1 MTAPAHAALALTPEL
16 LAEAKRYWDQFAEAI
31 PRPPRGTVLEEV
43 LRHNLI
49 RVCACSPFVAHYFAK
64 DPRRLTQL
72 LESGDLDRGFG
83 EQEYPERIKRAVAGA
98 PDQAALMR
106 ALRQARYREFVR
118 ITWRDITAA
127 ADLDETMGA
136 LSGFADAVL
145 DGALGWLYRRQMETF
160 GVPRDSDGTAQSLVV
175 IAMGKLGAHELNFS
189 SDIDLI
195 LAYPRAGES
204 HGGARSISNQEF
216 FSRLGQAL
224 IKVLSEVTEDGFVFR
239 VDMRLRPF
247 GDSGPLVLNFD
258 AMEAYYVTH
267 ARDWERYAMIKARIA
282 AGDKPAGEGLL
293 ERLNPF
299 VYRRYLDF
307 GAIEALRDMKRSIDS
322 EVTRK
327 GLADNIKLGRGG
339 IREIEFIGQ
348 TFQLIRGGRR
358 PALRDRRILAV
369 LESLGNLNYLP
380 APAVA
385 ELTEAYRFLRK
396 TENRLQQVED
406 QQTHILPRGEMARQR
421 VALGMGFSDWPS
433 FHAALARRRER
444 VQSHFDALLVGPH
457 DSPANGP
464 PLILA
469 PRPWQGMADTAS
481 LLRWLEAA
489 GFSDPPSILAS
500 IERLSK
506 SGGLRRL
513 SNTEQG
519 RLDRV
524 LPKLLEAI
532 ARVPEQ
538 PTVTERL
545 LNIVEAIAQRS
556 VYLVL
561 LDEHPGALEQ
571 LVRLCAASP
580 WIANRIAR
588 QPLLLDELIDPRTL
602 YAPLR
607 VSDLKRDLAEQ
618 LAHFAHGDLEQ
629 TMEVLRHFKHAQV
642 LRVAAADV
650 AGVLPVHK
658 VSDHLT
664 GIAETVLQSAL
675 ENAREALAQRYGEP
689 MCGDG
694 AARRVA
700 GFAIIAYGKLGG
712 IELGYGSDLD
722 LVFLHDSRGEEQRT
736 GGAVSLHNHE
746 FFTRLGQRIIHMITT
761 ATAAGKAYEID
772 IRLRPSGSAGLLVSS
787 LDAYREYEQAHA
799 WTWEHQAL
807 IRARAIAGD
816 PNTVCE
822 FVHLRRA
829 ILGRPRD
836 EDRLRHD
843 VREMRERMRRE
854 LSRDAP
860 GVFDIKHGQGGVTDI
875 EFMVQYAVLRWSA
888 QHAELLEFT
897 DNRHLLELLSR
908 LRLLADDDCRALRE
922 AYFAYRAKLHA
933 LALQERPALADNAE
947 FSAPR
952 ARVSEVWGRLVG
964 A

>member
-1 MTAPAHAALALTPEL
+1 MIAPTHAAPALTPDL
-16 LAEAKRYWDQFAEAI
+16 LAEAERYWDQFAEAF
-31 PRPPRGTVLEEV
+31 PRPPSGSVLEEAH
-43 LRHNLI
+43 RHNLI
-49 RVCACSPFVAHYFAK
+49 RVCACSPFAAQYFAR
-64 DPRRLTQL
+64 DPRCLTQL

-83 EQEYPERIKRAVAGA
+83 EQEYPERIKRALAGA

-118 ITWRDITAA
+118 IAWRDITAA
-127 ADLDETMGA
+127 ADLDETMA
-136 LSGFADAVL
+136 DLSLFADAAL
-145 DGALGWLYRRQMETF
+145 EGALDWLYRKQVETF
-160 GVPRDSDGTAQSLVV
+160 GVPRDRDGTAQSLVV

-189 SDIDLI
+189 SDVDLI
-195 LAYPRAGES
+195 FAYSRAGES

-216 FSRLGQAL
+216 FNRLGQAL
-224 IKVLSEVTEDGFVFR
+224 IKVLSEVTENGFVFR
-239 VDMRLRPF
+239 TDMRLRPF
-247 GDSGPLVLNFD
+247 GDSGPLVLSFD

-282 AGDKPAGEGLL
+282 AGDKATGAGLL
-293 ERLNPF
+293 ERLKPF

-307 GAIEALRDMKRSIDS
+307 GAIEALRDMKRLIDS
-322 EVTRK
+322 EVERK
-327 GLADNIKLGRGG
+327 GLVDNIKLGRGG

-358 PALRDRRILAV
+358 PVLRDRRILAV
-369 LESLGNLNYLP
+369 LESLGDLNYLP
-380 APAVA
+380 ASAVA
-385 ELTEAYRFLRK
+385 ELTEAYRFLRA
-396 TENRLQQVED
+396 TENRLQQVDD
-406 QQTHILPRGEMARQR
+406 QQTHLLPGAALTRER
-421 VALGMGFSDWPS
+421 VALGMGFSDWRS
-433 FHAALARRRER
+433 FHAALARHRQR
-444 VQSHFDALLVGPH
+444 VQTHFDALLVGSH
-457 DSPANGP
+457 DSAANGP
-464 PLILA
+464 PLMLA
-469 PRPWQGMADTAS
+469 PWQGMADSAA
-481 LLRWLEAA
+481 LLRWLDGA
-489 GFSDPPSILAS
+489 GFSDPSSILAS
-500 IERLSK
+500 IEKLSK

-513 SNTEQG
+513 SNTDQE

-532 ARVPEQ
+532 ARVAEQ
-538 PTVTERL
+538 PTVTVRL
-545 LNIVEAIAQRS
+545 LTIVEAIAQRS

-602 YAPLR
+602 YAPPQ
-607 VSDLKRDLAEQ
+607 VTELKRDLAEQ
-618 LAHFAHGDLEQ
+618 LAQFARGDLEQ
-629 TMEVLRHFKHAQV
+629 SMEVLRHFKHAQV

-650 AGVLPVHK
+650 AGALPVRK

-664 GIAETVLQSAL
+664 GIAETVLQAAL
-675 ENAREALAQRYGEP
+675 EIAQDAVAQRYGEP

-694 AARRVA
+694 AARPMA

-722 LVFLHDSRGEEQRT
+722 LVFLHDSCGDEQQT
-736 GGAVSLHNHE
+736 GGAVHHQE
-746 FFTRLGQRIIHMITT
+746 FFTRVGQRIIHMVTT
-761 ATAAGKAYEID
+761 ATAAGKAYEVD
-772 IRLRPSGSAGLLVSS
+772 TRLRPSGSAGLLVSS
-787 LDAYREYEQAHA
+787 LDAYREYEEAHA

-816 PNTVCE
+816 PNTVRE
-822 FVHLRRA
+822 FVRLRRA

-836 EDRLRHD
+836 DERLRHD

-888 QHAELLEFT
+888 QHAELVDFT
-897 DNRHLLELLSR
+897 DNRHLLRLLSR
-908 LRLLADDDCRALRE
+908 LRLLSDDDCRALRE
-922 AYFAYRAKLHA
+922 AYLAYRAKLHA
-933 LALQERPALADNAE
+933 LALQERPALADNTE
-947 FSAPR
+947 FSAQR
-952 ARVSEVWGRLVG
+952 ARVGEVWRRVVG

>member
-1 MTAPAHAALALTPEL
+1 MTAPAHAAPALTPEL
-16 LAEAKRYWDQFAEAI
+16 ASEAKCYWDQFAEAI
-31 PRPPRGTVLEEV
+31 PRPPPGTVLEEAH
-43 LRHNLI
+43 RHNLI

-127 ADLDETMGA
+127 ADLDETMGD
-136 LSGFADAVL
+136 LSRFADAAL
-145 DGALGWLYRRQMETF
+145 DGALGWLYRRQVETF
-160 GVPRDSDGTAQSLVV
+160 GVPRDTDGTAQSLVV

-189 SDIDLI
+189 SDVDLI
-195 LAYPRAGES
+195 FAYPRAGES
-204 HGGARSISNQEF
+204 HGGARSISNQEI

-239 VDMRLRPF
+239 ADMRLRPF

-267 ARDWERYAMIKARIA
+267 GRDWERYAMIKARIA
-282 AGDKPAGEGLL
+282 AGDKPAGESLL
-293 ERLNPF
+293 ERLKPF

-322 EVTRK
+322 EVKRK

-348 TFQLIRGGRR
+348 TFQLIRGGHR

-380 APAVA
+380 MSAVA
-385 ELTEAYRFLRK
+385 ELTEAYRFLRT
-396 TENRLQQVED
+396 TEHRLQQVED
-406 QQTHILPRGEMARQR
+406 QQTQVLPRAEIARQR
-421 VALGMGFSDWPS
+421 AALGMGFSDWRS
-433 FHAALARRRER
+433 FHVALARHRKR
-444 VQSHFDALLVGPH
+444 VQTHFNALLVGPH
-457 DSPANGP
+457 DPAANGP
-464 PLILA
+464 PLMLA
-469 PRPWQGMADTAS
+469 PWQRMADSAS
-481 LLRWLEAA
+481 LLSWLEGA

-500 IERLSK
+500 IEKLSK
-506 SGGLRRL
+506 SGGVRRL
-513 SNTEQG
+513 SSTDQG

-532 ARVPEQ
+532 ARVAEQ

-545 LNIVEAIAQRS
+545 LTIVEAIAQRS

-580 WIANRIAR
+580 WIANSIAR

-602 YAPLR
+602 YAPPQ
-607 VSDLKRDLAEQ
+607 VTDLKRDLAGQ
-618 LAHFAHGDLEQ
+618 LAHFARGDLEQ

-650 AGVLPVHK
+650 AGVLPVRK

-664 GIAETVLQSAL
+664 GIAETVLQAAL
-675 ENAREALAQRYGEP
+675 EIARDAVAQRYGEP

-694 AARRVA
+694 AVRRMA

-722 LVFLHDSRGEEQRT
+722 LVFLHDSCGDEQQT
-736 GGAVSLHNHE
+736 GGAVHQQE
-746 FFTRLGQRIIHMITT
+746 FFTRLGQRIIHMVTT
-761 ATAAGKAYEID
+761 ATAAGKAYEVD
-772 IRLRPSGSAGLLVSS
+772 TRLRPSGSAGLLVSS

-816 PNTVCE
+816 PNTVRE

-829 ILGRPRD
+829 ILSRPRD
-836 EDRLRHD
+836 DERLRHD

-860 GVFDIKHGQGGVTDI
+860 EVFDIKHGQGGVTDI

-888 QHAELLEFT
+888 QHPELVDFT
-897 DNRHLLELLSR
+897 DSRHLLELLSR
-908 LRLLADDDCRALRE
+908 LRLLSDEDCRALQE

-933 LALQERPALADNAE
+933 LALQERPALADTTE
-947 FSAPR
+947 FSAQR
-952 ARVSEVWGRLVG
+952 ARVGEAWRRVVG

>member
-1 MTAPAHAALALTPEL
+1 MTAPARAAPALTPEL
-16 LAEAKRYWDQFAEAI
+16 ASEAERHSRQLSAAI
-31 PRPPRGTVLEEV
+31 SAHSPGMVLEEAH
-43 LRHNLI
+43 RHDLI
-49 RVCACSPFVAHYFAK
+49 RVCACSPFVAHYLAK
-64 DPRRLTQL
+64 DPRHLAQL

-83 EQEYPERIKRAVAGA
+83 AHEYPERIRRAVAGA
-98 PDQAALMR
+98 PDQPALMR
-106 ALRQARYREFVR
+106 ALRRARYREFVR

-127 ADLDETMGA
+127 ADLDETMED
-136 LSGFADAVL
+136 LSRFADAAL
-145 DGALGWLYRRQMETF
+145 EGALGWLYRRQVESL
-160 GVPRDSDGTAQSLVV
+160 GVPRDSNGAAQSLAV

-195 LAYPRAGES
+195 FAYPRAGDS
-204 HGGARSISNQEF
+204 HGGGRSISNQEF
-216 FSRLGQAL
+216 FNRLGQAL
-224 IKVLSEVTEDGFVFR
+224 IRVLSEVTEDGFVFR

-267 ARDWERYAMIKARIA
+267 ARDWERYAMIKARAA
-282 AGDKPAGEGLL
+282 AGDKPAGADLL
-293 ERLNPF
+293 ERLKPF

-307 GAIEALRDMKRSIDS
+307 GAIEALRDMKRLIDN
-322 EVTRK
+322 EVKRK

-358 PALRDRRILAV
+358 PALRNRRILAV
-369 LESLGNLNYLP
+369 LESLGELKYLP
-380 APAVA
+380 SSAVA
-385 ELTEAYRFLRK
+385 ELTEAYRFLR
-396 TENRLQQVED
+396 TAEHRLQQVED
-406 QQTHILPRGEMARQR
+406 QQTQILPRGEITRQR
-421 VALGMGFSDWPS
+421 VVLGMGFSDWRS
-433 FHAALARRRER
+433 FHAALARHRKR
-444 VQSHFDALLVGPH
+444 VQTHFDALLVGPR
-457 DSPANGP
+457 DSAGNGP
-464 PLILA
+464 PLMLA
-469 PRPWQGMADTAS
+469 PWQGMADTAS
-481 LLRWLEAA
+481 LLCWLESA
-489 GFSDPPSILAS
+489 GFSHPPSILAS
-500 IERLSK
+500 VEKLSK
-506 SGGLRRL
+506 SGGVRRL
-513 SNTEQG
+513 GNTDQA

-524 LPKLLEAI
+524 LPKLLEAT

-538 PTVTERL
+538 PVVAERL
-545 LNIVEAIAQRS
+545 LSIVEAIAQRS

-602 YAPLR
+602 YAPPR
-607 VSDLKRDLAEQ
+607 VSELKRELADQ
-618 LAHFAHGDLEQ
+618 LAQFARGDLEQ

-650 AGVLPVHK
+650 AGVLPVRR

-664 GIAETVLQSAL
+664 GIAETVLQAAL
-675 ENAREALAQRYGEP
+675 EMAREAMAQRYGEP

-694 AARRVA
+694 AARRAA
-700 GFAIIAYGKLGG
+700 GFAIVAYGKLGG

-722 LVFLHDSRGEEQRT
+722 LVFLHDSRGDKQQT
-736 GGAVSLHNHE
+736 SGAVHNQE
-746 FFTRLGQRIIHMITT
+746 FFTRLGQRIIHVVTT

-772 IRLRPSGSAGLLVSS
+772 TRLRPSGSAGLLVSS

-816 PNTVCE
+816 ANTVQE
-822 FVHLRRA
+822 FIHLRRT

-836 EDRLRHD
+836 EDRLRRD
-843 VREMRERMRRE
+843 VREMRERMRRD
-854 LSRDAP
+854 LCRDAS
-860 GVFDIKHGQGGVTDI
+860 GIFDIKHGQGGVTDI
-875 EFMVQYAVLRWSA
+875 EFMVQYMVLRWSA
-888 QHAELLEFT
+888 QHAELLDFT

-908 LRLLADDDCRALRE
+908 LRLLSDEDCRALQE

-947 FSAPR
+947 FNSQR
-952 ARVSEVWGRLVG
+952 ARVGEVWRRVVG

>member
-1 MTAPAHAALALTPEL
+1 MTAPSHAAPALTPEL
-16 LAEAKRYWDQFAEAI
+16 ASEAKRYWDQFAEAI
-31 PRPPRGTVLEEV
+31 PRSPLGTVVEEAH
-43 LRHNLI
+43 RQNII
-49 RVCACSPFVAHYFAK
+49 RVCVCSPFAAHYFAK
-64 DPRRLTQL
+64 DPSRLTQL

-127 ADLDETMGA
+127 ADLDETMGD
-136 LSGFADAVL
+136 LSRFADAAL
-145 DGALGWLYRRQMETF
+145 DGALGWLYRKQVETF
-160 GVPRDSDGTAQSLVV
+160 GAPRDIDETAQSLVV

-189 SDIDLI
+189 SDVDFI

-216 FSRLGQAL
+216 FNRLGQAL

-239 VDMRLRPF
+239 ADMRLRPF

-282 AGDKPAGEGLL
+282 AGDKPAGENLL
-293 ERLNPF
+293 ERLKPF

-307 GAIEALRDMKRSIDS
+307 GAIEALRDMKRLIDS

-327 GLADNIKLGRGG
+327 GLAENIKLGRGG

-348 TFQLIRGGRR
+348 TFQLIRGGHR

-385 ELTEAYRFLRK
+385 ELTEAYRFLRQ
-396 TENRLQQVED
+396 TEHRLQQVED
-406 QQTHILPRGEMARQR
+406 QQTHVLPRGEITRQR
-421 VALGMGFSDWPS
+421 VALGMGFNDWPS
-433 FHAALARRRER
+433 FHAALTRHRER
-444 VQSHFDALLVGPH
+444 VQTHFDALLVGPH
-457 DSPANGP
+457 DPAANGP
-464 PLILA
+464 PLMLA
-469 PRPWQGMADTAS
+469 PQPWQGMADTAS
-481 LLRWLEAA
+481 LLRWLEGA

-500 IERLSK
+500 IEKLSK
-506 SGGLRRL
+506 SGGVRRL
-513 SNTEQG
+513 SNTDQM

-532 ARVPEQ
+532 TRVAEQ
-538 PTVTERL
+538 PTVAERL
-545 LNIVEAIAQRS
+545 LTIVEAIAQRS

-602 YAPLR
+602 YAPPR
-607 VSDLKRDLAEQ
+607 VSELKRDLAEQ
-618 LAHFAHGDLEQ
+618 LAHLARGDLEQ
-629 TMEVLRHFKHAQV
+629 AMEILRHFKHAQV

-650 AGVLPVHK
+650 AGVLPVRK

-664 GIAETVLQSAL
+664 GIAETVLQAAL
-675 ENAREALAQRYGEP
+675 EIARDTMAQRYGEP

-694 AARRVA
+694 AARRIA

-722 LVFLHDSRGEEQRT
+722 LVFLHDSCGDEQQP
-736 GGAVSLHNHE
+736 GGPVHHQE

-772 IRLRPSGSAGLLVSS
+772 TRLRPSGSAGLLVSS

-807 IRARAIAGD
+807 VRARAIAGD
-816 PNTVCE
+816 PNTVRE

-860 GVFDIKHGQGGVTDI
+860 GDFDIKHGQGGVTEI
-875 EFMVQYAVLRWSA
+875 EFVVQYAVLRWSA
-888 QHAELLEFT
+888 QHAELVDFT
-897 DNRHLLELLSR
+897 DNRRLLELLSR
-908 LRLLADDDCRALRE
+908 LRLLSDEDCQALQE

-947 FSAPR
+947 FGAQR
-952 ARVSEVWGRLVG
+952 ARVGEAWRRVIG